1 MSIRWLVQA
10 FEDKHLSTPAAAAHG
25 ELPKQAS
32 ETDEQGRRR
41 SWALSSTKHT
51 KRMTKSIMVLP
62 QNGNME
68 NTKHWLPPLI
78 EQPQL
83 DGGALNEPLLD
94 EMSLL
99 DPRPAPRHSPSSH
112 LSTDTSTSS
121 GLYPPTTSSTK
132 EQVVSQ
138 SPEPFSGITSQ
149 LPFHDEQQQQQQYHL
164 LQQQQQYPQYQQE
177 PEQQP
182 PPADEEQQLHLSYLP
197 DDYSRSRRAQ
207 TNVTPPT
214 SAEISPLEL
223 EQYQAT
229 GEMGYGM
236 SGWPNSHMV
245 LPPSPPDTARQ
256 TPSPV
261 GFAEALNQYP
271 QDTTVAYHAAPV
283 TNQAYQLAQG
293 TDELYAAALGVYQPG
308 VNGAYLPAQGMGSL
322 PDQHVRLVNEEYP
335 LVQTAH
341 AEYNQPPPMTE
352 EETYLPLQGTT
363 DAFYTGTTAG
373 GLYQP
378 TSEMYQMA
386 QGHDGEYQVA
396 PARINEVHGHVQE
409 AGETYQFTD
418 ESNQSTVGTEGG
430 FIRAQP
436 TSEDNQQVYMTNE
449 VVQNDQ
455 NDTSSSVSSPPS
467 SPPRSASM
475 QLPTSAPVPD
485 ASQGSPARISSQSTN
500 TSSSFNVTPKL
511 PPPPPIK
518 TTAPSP
524 SPQPKVKRRSKRLG
538 EKLNSTR
545 WALSE
550 NAKDLFAVRLFSR
563 VEVDEVLPKAKLEQI
578 RGNTKPEDRWLSPQK
593 PLPPRP
599 RKATGSVDGID
610 SANRSPKPLPMDGIP
625 SRASVTPSI
634 PSLAETTHSQAL
646 VEGSSMSQPSPSD
659 ADRQGEASQLPD
671 GELPVQPTKD
681 LGPVTL
687 PRKGAVSP
695 SGRQLSTLPTIPEGR
710 VTNSDNVFVSPTL
723 EAPPKATEYIFLPS
737 TSYSLINPTHRQGPI
752 RLAKTDLSIESLTA
766 AIDDTLDWT
775 AFQMA
780 ILGGAGDLFGE
791 AIDYGRLSD
800 AELDELDELS
810 DWLESFG
817 IESLGRLVST
827 DERSGSLATPSPAT
841 STSSPRS
848 AAKASDDGIPRSS
861 GSRRGASSR
870 RSRGRHQKLQSGH
883 GPSSAGDDGNVRTV
897 HTGHDAAGSRR
908 HGDSAPSKPSR
919 FSERANNMLT
929 IDSAL
934 SNKLISYSTKGHP
947 ESSRMSRDSVQ
958 SLPQSPMLDL
968 VVSKDVEGNEY
979 VVPMGFN
986 LGHDLGDYL
995 RWESENVYC
1004 AGYVAGA

>member
-10 FEDKHLSTPAAAAHG
+10 FEDKHLSAPAAAAHG
-25 ELPKQAS
+25 ELPKPAS
-32 ETDEQGRRR
+32 EADEQGRRR

-51 KRMTKSIMVLP
+51 KRMPKSIMVLP
-62 QNGNME
+62 QNGNIE
-68 NTKHWLPPLI
+68 NLKHWLPPLL
-78 EQPQL
+78 EQPHL

-99 DPRPAPRHSPSSH
+99 DPRPAPHHSP
-112 LSTDTSTSS
+112 
-121 GLYPPTTSSTK
+121 G
-132 EQVVSQ
+132 VSQ
-138 SPEPFSGITSQ
+138 SPEPFSGIPLQ
-149 LPFHDEQQQQQQYHL
+149 LSFHDEQQQQQQYHL
-164 LQQQQQYPQYQQE
+164 QQQQQQYPQYQQE
-177 PEQQP
+177 PEQQQLP
-182 PPADEEQQLHLSYLP
+182 VTGEQQLQLSYSP
-197 DDYSRSRRAQ
+197 DDYSRSKRAQ
-207 TNVTPPT
+207 SNATPPT

-229 GEMGYGM
+229 GETGYGM
-236 SGWPNSHMV
+236 SGWPNSQSA

-256 TPSPV
+256 TPSPL
-261 GFAEALNQYP
+261 GFAEALEQYP
-271 QDTTVAYHAAPV
+271 QDTTVAY
-283 TNQAYQLAQG
+283 QLTQG
-293 TDELYAAALGVYQPG
+293 TDQVYAAALGVYQAEPG

-322 PDQHVRLVNEEYP
+322 PYQPVQLVHEEYQ
-335 LVQTAH
+335 LIQTAH
-341 AEYNQPPPMTE
+341 AEYNQPSPMT
-352 EETYLPLQGTT
+352 EETYLPLQGTNDT
-363 DAFYTGTTAG
+363 FYTETTTD

-378 TSEMYQMA
+378 TTEVYQMA
-386 QGHDGEYQVA
+386 QGNDGEYQVA
-396 PARINEVHGHVQE
+396 HAPMNEVHCHVHE
-409 AGETYQFTD
+409 AGETYQLTD
-418 ESNQSTVGTEGG
+418 EANQSTVGTDGT
-430 FIRAQP
+430 FVYAQS
-436 TSEDNQQVYMTNE
+436 TSEDHQQVHMTNE

-455 NDTSSSVSSPPS
+455 NDTSSSVVSPPS
-467 SPPRSASM
+467 SPPRSASVEI
-475 QLPTSAPVPD
+475 PISAPVPEP
-485 ASQGSPARISSQSTN
+485 SQVSPARISWQSAN
-500 TSSSFNVTPKL
+500 TSSSFNVTPRL
-511 PPPPPIK
+511 PPPAPMK
-518 TTAPSP
+518 TTAAPPSP
-524 SPQPKVKRRSKRLG
+524 RPKAKRRSKRLG

-563 VEVDEVLPKAKLEQI
+563 VEVDEVLPKARLEQI
-578 RGNTKPEDRWLSPQK
+578 RGNTKAEDRWLSPQK

-599 RKATGSVDGID
+599 RKATVSMDGKD
-610 SANRSPKPLPMDGIP
+610 SSPKPLPMDGVP
-625 SRASVTPSI
+625 SRASVPPTI
-634 PSLAETTHSQAL
+634 PSLAETTHSQVL
-646 VEGSSMSQPSPSD
+646 VEGSSMQQPSSPD
-659 ADRQGEASQLPD
+659 ADRQGEASQPPD
-671 GELPVQPTKD
+671 LELPFQPTKD
-681 LGPVTL
+681 LGQGTL

-710 VTNSDNVFVSPTL
+710 VTNSDNVFVSPTS
-723 EAPPKATEYIFLPS
+723 EAPPKATDYIFLPS

-752 RLAKTDLSIESLTA
+752 RLTKNDLSIETLTA

-827 DERSGSLATPSPAT
+827 DERSGSLAMPSPAT
-841 STSSPRS
+841 SASSRRS
-848 AAKASDDGIPRSS
+848 AASASDDGNSRSN
-861 GSRRGASSR
+861 GGRRGASSR
-870 RSRGRHQKLQSGH
+870 RSHSHHQKLHPNH
-883 GPSSAGDDGNVRTV
+883 GPSNAGRDGSVGAV
-897 HTGHDAAGSRR
+897 HTSHDAAGSKR
-908 HGDSAPSKPSR
+908 HRDLAPSKTSR
-919 FSERANNMLT
+919 FSERSNNMLT

-934 SNKLISYSTKGHP
+934 SNKLTSHGTKGHP
-947 ESSRMSRDSVQ
+947 ESSRVSRDSVQ

-968 VVSKDVEGNEY
+968 VVSKDVDGNEY